1 MFSCFH
7 LRKRNFADTVIYI
20 PSFRAV
26 FHSFPIQEYFCF
38 LIIFHGKESSFQ
50 QSFCMNMEAQG
61 QSMFE
66 SFHPVIGPWLC
77 KRLHTKWISQLLTEL
92 IVNAENLFLR
102 LPLPA
107 VKSIFSQIQDT
118 YIRLTAD
125 NLHLIGNIQL
135 AAAFLL
141 LTGRTTLI
149 ILSIICFRKQFFRYH
164 GCCASRLQPEKKTV
178 MIKHAS
184 FQNSVPFMVLCFYR
198 INFTCH
204 SIIYRHLPGSAD
216 TDAEFFFSWKILIFL
231 TLLQFIDHDTGIGD
245 LLCAVYMTQEQP
257 AFFSLFSHLVDQVC
271 GGFTVI
277 LKYLDISCLFHSFQQ
292 TVLTECHSL
301 TLLCQLRTSV

>member
-1 MFSCFH
+1 MAHRIQHLISSHRFYGKLSQQEHCFNIHFGIIRNLHNQLMFSCFH

-92 IVNAENLFLR
+92 IVNAENFFLR

-107 VKSIFSQIQDT
+107 VKSIFSQIQNT
-118 YIRLTAD
+118 YIRFTAD
-125 NLHLIGNIQL
+125 NLHLI
-135 AAAFLL
+135 
-141 LTGRTTLI
+141 
-149 ILSIICFRKQFFRYH
+149 
-164 GCCASRLQPEKKTV
+164 
-178 MIKHAS
+178 
-184 FQNSVPFMVLCFYR
+184 
-198 INFTCH
+198 
-204 SIIYRHLPGSAD
+204 
-216 TDAEFFFSWKILIFL
+216 
-231 TLLQFIDHDTGIGD
+231 
-245 LLCAVYMTQEQP
+245 
-257 AFFSLFSHLVDQVC
+257 
-271 GGFTVI
+271 
-277 LKYLDISCLFHSFQQ
+277 
-292 TVLTECHSL
+292 
-301 TLLCQLRTSV
+301 